1 MCGFFLRI
9 ADAKNPL
16 DNTSVHP
23 ESYKTATLLL
33 EKLGYSLEDIT
44 GGNLSDISQ
53 RIIELVP
60 VEVKQ
65 EKLNISG
72 KGFEALAALK
82 KNQRKKMTTSLK
94 ILNVL
99 TSLLRRLR
107 TNSKLVCQHLKIL
120 LKKLKSRVVTLV
132 KKCQNRYSEV
142 MYCHLM
148 I

>member
-1 MCGFFLRI
+1 MVSILQEKNCLKLLVLAIKLMNSVRVFLRI

-82 KNQRKKMTTSLK
+82 NQRK
-94 ILNVL
+94 
-99 TSLLRRLR
+99 
-107 TNSKLVCQHLKIL
+107 
-120 LKKLKSRVVTLV
+120 
-132 KKCQNRYSEV
+132 
-142 MYCHLM
+142 
-148 I
+148 